1 MYIIKK
7 SNNFDILRLILAII
21 VAIVHVEML
30 TQLEIL
36 TICSQFLNSK
46 SAVDS
51 FFIISG
57 FLIFMSFDSNPKIMN
72 YAIKRARRIFPGY
85 FTVII
90 LCAFF
95 MFFIS
100 TESFYGYFNI
110 EFIRY
115 IFFNLLT
122 LNFIHLTL
130 PGVFNENSWHVVN
143 GALWT
148 IKIEV
153 MFYCLVP
160 MIAYI
165 ISKSNKA
172 LVLCSIYFLSL
183 FYSFTLFW
191 LSSHYEMEIF
201 IRLER
206 QLPGQMT
213 FFISGAFL
221 YYYFDFFHK
230 HYLPMLIGSLVILL
244 THIFIIN
251 INYLYPAA
259 LAVVIIYFA
268 TIFSYLGNFGKHGDL
283 SFGVYIWHFPI
294 IQIFIYY
301 DLFSNIILGLVS
313 LIFCIFIASYLSWHL
328 VEKRFLLKSSHYV
341 ISEKE

>member
-1 MYIIKK
+1 MYTNKK
-7 SNNFDILRLILAII
+7 LNNFDILRLILAVI
-21 VAIVHVEML
+21 VAVVHAGML
-30 TQLEIL
+30 TQLEIF

-51 FFIISG
+51 FFVISG
-57 FLIFMSFDSNPKIMN
+57 FLIFMSFDSNPKTIN

-85 FTVII
+85 CTVII

-100 TESFYGYFNI
+100 PHSFYEYFTI
-110 EFIRY
+110 EFIKY
-115 IFFNLLT
+115 LFFNLLT

-130 PGVFNENSWHVVN
+130 PGVFNENPVSVVN

-153 MFYCLVP
+153 MFYFSVP
-160 MIAYI
+160 IIAYVL
-165 ISKSNKA
+165 SKSNKII
-172 LVLCSIYFLSL
+172 VLFSIYFLSII
-183 FYSFTLFW
+183 YSFLMFW

-201 IRLER
+201 IKLER

-221 YYYFDFFHK
+221 YYYFDFFYK
-230 HYLPMLIGSLVILL
+230 NYVPILAVSLSILL
-244 THIFIIN
+244 VNTYIAN
-251 INYLYPAA
+251 INLLYPAS
-259 LAVVIIYFA
+259 LAVVVIYFA
-268 TIFSYLGNFGKHGDL
+268 TIFTNLGNFGKYGDF
-283 SFGVYIWHFPI
+283 SFGIYIWHFPI
-294 IQIFIYY
+294 IQIFIFYG
-301 DLFSNIILGLVS
+301 LFSNAIFGALS
-313 LIFCIFIASYLSWHL
+313 LISCIFIVSFLSWHL
-328 VEKRFLLKSSHYV
+328 VEKKFLLRSSHYI